1 MIVYRANNQTQ
12 GDLKMSCIHLP
23 AEHIAA
29 IVAYAVRTRPGY
41 EPRYEAAPGVWKSI
55 TRDNAAEVAAI
66 LAQAN
71 ANAYAQRYRETPQP
85 VTVTPAMIHNARA
98 LRPVELLKA
107 CHSYEYQTSDW
118 TDYDTST
125 AHDIITRIVHAAC
138 ERLDGYAEA
147 GTWVISAPA
156 VTVRYT
162 VIAL

>member
-1 MIVYRANNQTQ
+1 MHRVDCLLA
-12 GDLKMSCIHLP
+12 LHWFHLP
-23 AEHIAA
+23 AAHIAA

-71 ANAYAQRYRETPQP
+71 ANAYAERYRETPQP
-85 VTVTPAMIHNARA
+85 VTVTPPMIHNARA

-107 CHSYEYQTSDW
+107 CHGYDYQTSDW
-118 TDYDTST
+118 SDYDTSA
-125 AHDIITRIVHAAC
+125 AHAIITRIIRAAC
-138 ERLDGYAEA
+138 ERLDGYTDA
-147 GTWVISAPA
+147 GTWVISDPAPKPET